1 MNITNTKSIYA
12 ALCLSALLLA
22 ACGGNSGGGTAVSA
36 PTYTIG
42 GTLTGLTGTGLV
54 LQNNATDDLAISADG
69 AFTFV
74 TPSAAYAVTVKTQP
88 GNPVQS
94 CTVNSGT
101 GTAAANVTGITVT
114 CSTNAYTVGGSVSGL
129 VGTGLVLQDN
139 NGDDL
144 TISANGAFTFVTPSS
159 AYAVSVKTQPG
170 NPGQSCTVNSG
181 TGTAAANVTGITV
194 TCSTNA
200 YTVSGSVSGLAG
212 TGMVLQDNSGDDL
225 TISANGAFTFA
236 ASVAS
241 GANYSVTVKTQPS
254 LLSQA
259 CTVTNGSGAVSSAN
273 ISGIVV
279 SCITPSPRFAYV
291 SNMNSGKISA
301 YTINATTGA
310 LSTETL
316 TASLGVGL
324 YSVTT
329 DPNGKFLYTTNQN
342 NLNVSVL
349 SIDHTTGALTLG
361 TPVTVGSTGTNMG
374 VAVDPAGKFAYVLK
388 RLANTSS
395 VITVFTIDPITG
407 ALTATGATAAAGTWP
422 TSIKLTPNG
431 KFAFVANNTGN
442 NVSVFTVNQT
452 TGELTAGT
460 AIGAGTGPNSIAVHP
475 SSKFVY
481 VANSSSK
488 DISVYT
494 ADQTTGALTAGTA
507 ATGGNYPDSV
517 AVDPT
522 GRFAYVANQNS
533 NDVWVYTINQTSG
546 ALTFSTLQAA
556 SPTPSSVAVD
566 PSGKFVYVTTSGA
579 NPNPDSILVYTIDQ
593 TTGALT
599 PVSSALADL
608 LAAGIVIVGQ

>member
-1 MNITNTKSIYA
+1 MKFNHTKIIYGA
-12 ALCLSALLLA
+12 VFLVALLLS
-22 ACGGNSGGGTAVSA
+22 ACGGGATAPAAPA

-42 GTLTGLTGTGLV
+42 GTLSGLSGTGLV
-54 LQNNATDDLAISADG
+54 LQNNAGDNLAISAVG
-69 AFTFV
+69 NFTFV
-74 TPSAAYAVTVKTQP
+74 TPVTSGAAYAVTVKTQP

-114 CSTNAYTVGGSVSGL
+114 CSTNAYTV
-129 VGTGLVLQDN
+129 
-139 NGDDL
+139 
-144 TISANGAFTFVTPSS
+144 
-159 AYAVSVKTQPG
+159 
-170 NPGQSCTVNSG
+170 
-181 TGTAAANVTGITV
+181 
-194 TCSTNA
+194 
-200 YTVSGSVSGLAG
+200 SGSVSGLAG
-212 TGMVLQDNSGDDL
+212 TGMVLQNNSGDDL

-273 ISGIVV
+273 IGGIVV

-291 SNMNSGKISA
+291 SNINSGKISA

-316 TASLGVGL
+316 TASFGVGL

-349 SIDHTTGALTLG
+349 SIDHATGALTLG

-452 TGELTAGT
+452 TG
-460 AIGAGTGPNSIAVHP
+460 
-475 SSKFVY
+475 
-481 VANSSSK
+481 
-488 DISVYT
+488 
-494 ADQTTGALTAGTA
+494 ALTAGTA
-507 ATGGNYPDSV
+507 AAGGNYPDSV

-579 NPNPDSILVYTIDQ
+579 NPNPDSVLVYTIDQ

-599 PVSSALADL
+599 QVSSALADL
-608 LAAGIVIVGQ
+608 LAVAIVIVGQ